1 MTIIFK
7 IKAEH
12 NKIVQPFFFAE
23 ELNQIILKFS
33 LRIVYLQRLL
43 NPFIG

>member
-12 NKIVQPFFFAE
+12 NKIVQPFFYAE
-23 ELNQIILKFS
+23 ELNQIILKLIKELYICKDF
-33 LRIVYLQRLL
+33 
-43 NPFIG
+43 